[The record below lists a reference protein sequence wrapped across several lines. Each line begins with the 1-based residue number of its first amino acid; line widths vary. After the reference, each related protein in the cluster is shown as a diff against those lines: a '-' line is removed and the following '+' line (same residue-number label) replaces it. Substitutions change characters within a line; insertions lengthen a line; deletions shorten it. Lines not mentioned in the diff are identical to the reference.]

1 MKRLEK
7 WKRIMAITLTALMVV
22 QQGSVTTFAEDAA
35 IQEAVQA
42 ETETVEPE
50 PAEVEPAESE
60 APAEEPE
67 ETPEVVLTEAPS
79 ETTPEQE
86 QTQEQPE
93 TDDSS
98 ATEEETEKP
107 EKAKAETKET
117 KTSEKTTFEGATDI
131 GTASVTLST
140 PISEKAVFVAKQYG
154 QETDYFNNA
163 IEKVSQWA
171 AENNLALDDAV
182 VYDMH
187 FEENGNE
194 LAVGQNA
201 TVNLSFAS
209 PILAGKGGDI
219 YVLHV
224 ADGAVSNVN
233 GGISQNGDGSVSAAT
248 INTSGFSPF
257 VFVRAG
263 GVEMTD
269 AAKTI
274 QLDKHL
280 KDSSISINGNKITF
294 SDDGKADVTL
304 NYGDKIELN
313 LKWAL
318 KNTDSDIQGLSEND
332 TFVYQLPV
340 KAKDANGYLYDGQ
353 TPVGEWK
360 ISNNQFSFHYYK
372 SFLEDQNNISGSM
385 KIYATVTKEDTGN
398 NNGGNVSWDFP
409 GIGAIDGEVN
419 RDTSNDGLSI
429 GKSIDNSNTSTLD
442 NRKVTLKVTST
453 GSNKNVLVKDS
464 MGEFLTV
471 AGGIKKENFTV
482 KKKDGTVVSD
492 FTVQATDNNNFEIAL
507 GNLGDGEEVTITY
520 NVDVNKNAL
529 GQNISEWDQIQGLK
543 NTAQTFGNNDDSKKA
558 EASDFVHVK
567 KTWVDKTGNY
577 DAAKKVINWTITV
590 NAGASLDI
598 AGATIKD
605 TLGDKQAFVDGS
617 FKVTP
622 EVPGLTWGSI
632 SKGGFTFPEGSDKT
646 YTITYQTKPTAED
659 VDYGQSQVNNNVT
672 ITPGGE
678 FSGKPGISKDAGV
691 TVGTGHNFI
700 NKECTTKPNPG
711 SAQEIEWKTTVS
723 IPAGKAVTKAVFKD
737 YFDKTMTLVEGS
749 VKLNGKQINVSE
761 ATDRSDKN
769 GFVYD
774 WGKIEAKDSVQTFEF
789 TYKTKISQVPD
800 ETTKYENKSYFVSE
814 EFGEKTASSSYTYEV
829 AKVAPGAYKW
839 QCGTGTQ
846 WFPYWTDPSTGTFTW
861 AVEMN
866 DRNLLKNLNSDAKL
880 KLIDILP
887 EDQEY
892 VADSAYII
900 HNADAGWNSEKSQ
913 ITSVEIGEGQVV
925 FDMSKFL
932 ELYKN
937 TGIKPVI
944 YYRTRIKDIENY
956 KPGHKSY
963 TNTAQWEL
971 NGTKG
976 QQGSAYQD
984 INDIYKCIDKSALYD
999 QNSAPLVHYMIKVN
1013 QGGLDLY
1020 PDQDTYS
1027 IEDTSGSAIEFK
1039 FGTLKVNGEAWND
1052 FSFENG
1058 TLTIKN
1064 LKDETPYVITYDSVV
1079 TLIPGVTFDGNG
1091 KNIVKFSGKSGSKW
1105 EDSDE
1110 RTGEVI
1116 ESSGTSTGEGRSVSI
1131 YKYENGQANQPLKD
1145 VEFAIYDVA
1154 VDTSGTEVTVDGNEK
1169 LTLRKTGMTGADG
1182 YLRIGGLLLDHV
1194 YLLKETTP
1202 LNGYTIDPQ
1211 YKDGRYF
1218 VFEGQSGHIF
1228 DTSKIQ
1234 VFGKNVY
1241 SYNFMINNDR
1251 IPAAAEIKV
1260 SKKVN
1265 GANYTADED
1274 FKFTITGENDA
1285 PMPENNTVTVKNGK
1299 EASFGKI
1306 AYTKEGTYRYVI
1318 KETKY
1323 STPGMTYDKAEHY
1336 VAVKVVKDETS
1347 GELTATVTYD
1357 DGQSKLEVVN
1367 EYDGTTSVEGTK
1379 TWNVP
1384 EGTNLPEKITVDL
1397 LRNGEVIDSKEVTAD
1412 NNWKYSFDNL
1422 PKYNKKGKTY
1432 TYTVDEANV
1441 PNGYNK
1447 TVSGYDIT
1455 NTITGTTSVEGTKS
1469 WNVPAGTK
1477 LPEKITVD
1485 LLRNGEKIDGKEV
1498 TTNDNWTYSWTE
1510 LPKYS
1515 EDGKTA
1521 YTYTIEEESVKGY
1534 ISKVEGYNI
1543 INTITGTTSVE
1554 GTKSWNVPEGTK
1566 LPEKITVDLLRNGEV
1581 IDSKEVTADDNWA
1594 YSWTELPKYS
1604 NDGMSEY
1611 TYTVDEEPVAGYNK
1625 TVDGF
1630 NITNTKSDVVT
1641 VEGTKS
1647 WNVPEG
1653 TTLPES
1659 ITVNL
1664 LQNGTQIDS
1673 KEVTA
1678 ADKWSYSW
1686 TDLQAYS
1693 PDGKTAYTYTVSE
1706 DPVDGY
1712 ITAVAGT
1719 NITNTITGTTEV
1731 KGTKSWNVPE
1741 GTKLPEKITVDLLR
1755 NGEKINSK
1763 EVTAADEW
1771 KYSFDNLPKYSE
1783 DGKTAYTYTI
1793 EEEPVK
1799 GYNSKVEGY
1808 DIINTI
1814 TGTTSV
1820 EGVKSWNVPAGTKLP
1835 EKITVDLLRNGEKID
1850 GKEVTTN
1857 DNWTYSWT
1865 ELPKYS
1871 EDGKTAYTYT
1881 IEEESVKGYISKVE
1895 GYNIINTITGTTSVE
1910 GTKTWEVLDGIDQ
1923 PDSIV
1928 VNLLRNGEKIDSKK
1942 VTAEDKWNYSWTD
1955 LPKYSEDG
1963 LTAYEYTVDDGK
1975 NIVKEWTSGETP
1987 ETIADIVPGITYTL
2001 EETTA
2006 PEGYEK
2012 ISNAVNFVVDE
2023 EGNVTVTGSAEITV
2037 NGEKVPEVSAEGS
2050 VISVKDTMIRSKKA
2064 AVEVTKTLTH
2074 NELALGAVDQTF
2086 YVALYGDEA
2095 CTVRLSDVKA
2105 IEFKNA
2111 SSATVKFTDLEI
2123 GRQYYVS
2130 ECTEDGTPQETGTLA
2145 DGTAYIAT
2153 FTNGNSVTVTE
2164 DDGTETVYFDNEFMK
2179 LPDGFYFEGKL
2190 TVTKELLDAEG
2201 NAKNSDKTFYAG
2213 IFDDKDYKNLSS
2225 RIIGDNVLE
2234 LDMNGGSESS
2244 VTARVKIQENEDCVL
2259 YVTETDAD
2267 GNPVEGAKGF
2277 AYNVSYKGNTTVT
2290 LNESN
2295 LKATVR
2301 IINKEK
2307 PKDKDKDKDKDKEEG
2322 NKKTTTTT
2330 TTNTTTS
2337 RSVKTGDNTPIALYL
2352 IILITAAGAVVF
2364 VFVYR
2369 KKRRE
2374 SNK

>member
-7 WKRIMAITLTALMVV
+7 WKRMMAITLTALMVV

-67 ETPEVVLTEAPS
+67 ETPEVVPTEAPS
-79 ETTPEQE
+79 ETIPEQE
-86 QTQEQPE
+86 PTQEQPE

-98 ATEEETEKP
+98 ATEEEAKKPEEAKAKTEK
-107 EKAKAETKET
+107 T
-117 KTSEKTTFEGATDI
+117 KTSEKTTFEGVTDI

-171 AENNLALDDAV
+171 GENNLALDDAV

-224 ADGAVSNVN
+224 ADGTVSNVN

-280 KDSSISINGNKITF
+280 KDSTISINGNKIIF

-304 NYGDKIELN
+304 NYGDKIDLN

-318 KNTDSDIQGLSEND
+318 KNTDSDIQELSEND

-340 KAKDANGYLYDGQ
+340 KVKDANGYLYDGQ

-360 ISNNQFSFHYYK
+360 ISDNQFSFHYYK
-372 SFLEDQNNISGSM
+372 SFLENQNNISGSM
-385 KIYATVTKEDTGN
+385 KISATVTKEDTGN

-419 RDTSNDGLSI
+419 RDISNDGLSI
-429 GKSIDNSNTSTLD
+429 RKSIDNSNTSTLD

-507 GNLGDGEEVTITY
+507 GNLGDGDEVTITY
-520 NVDVNKNAL
+520 NVDVDKNAL
-529 GQNISEWDQIQGLK
+529 GQNISERDQIQGLK
-543 NTAQTFGNNDDSKKA
+543 NTAQAFGNNDDSKKA

-590 NAGASLDI
+590 NAGANLDI

-622 EVPGLTWGSI
+622 EVPGLTWDSI
-632 SKGGFTFPEGSDKT
+632 SKGGFIFPEGSDKT
-646 YTITYQTKPTAED
+646 YSITYQTKPTAED
-659 VDYGQSQVNNNVT
+659 VNYGQSQVNNNVT

-691 TVGTGHNFI
+691 TVGTKHNFI

-749 VKLNGKQINVSE
+749 VKLNGKQINISE
-761 ATDRSDKN
+761 ATDKSDKN

-814 EFGEKTASSSYTYEV
+814 EFGEKSASSSYTYEV

-839 QCGTGTQ
+839 QCGTGTK

-887 EDQEY
+887 EGQEY

-900 HNADAGWNSEKSQ
+900 HNANAGWNSKKSQ
-913 ITSVEIGEGQVV
+913 ITSVEIREGQVV

-956 KPGHKSY
+956 KPGHKRY

-984 INDIYKCIDKSALYD
+984 INDIYKYINKSALYN
-999 QNSAPLVHYMIKVN
+999 QNSAPLVHYTIKVN
-1013 QGGLDLY
+1013 QGGLNLY

-1027 IEDTSGSAIEFK
+1027 IEDTSGSVIEFK

-1169 LTLRKTGMTGADG
+1169 LTLRKTGVTGADG

-1228 DTSKIQ
+1228 DSSKIQ

-1241 SYNFMINNDR
+1241 SYNFMVNNDR
-1251 IPAAAEIKV
+1251 IPAITEIKV

-1318 KETKY
+1318 KEIKH

-1384 EGTNLPEKITVDL
+1384 EGTKLPEKITVDL
-1397 LRNGEVIDSKEVTAD
+1397 LRNGEVIDSKEIKATD
-1412 NNWKYSFDNL
+1412 EWKYSFDNL
-1422 PKYNKKGKTY
+1422 PKYSKDGKTAY
-1432 TYTVDEANV
+1432 TYTVKEEPV
-1441 PNGYNK
+1441 KGYISK
-1447 TVSGYDIT
+1447 VEGYDII

-1477 LPEKITVD
+1477 LPESITVI
-1485 LLRNGEKIDGKEV
+1485 LEQNGTLYDSKKVTAEDG
-1498 TTNDNWTYSWTE
+1498 WSYSWTE

-1515 EDGKTA
+1515 KDGKTA
-1521 YTYTIEEESVKGY
+1521 YTYTVEEKP
-1534 ISKVEGYNI
+1534 VEGYTTAVAGTNI
-1543 INTITGTTSVE
+1543 TNTITGTTEVK
-1554 GTKSWNVPEGTK
+1554 GTKTWNVPEGTK

-1581 IDSKEVTADDNWA
+1581 IDSKGVTAADEWKYSFDNLQKYSEDGKTAYTYTVKEEAVKGYVSKVEGYDIINTITGTTSVEGTKTWNVPEGTKLPEKIKVYLIRNGESIDSKEVTADDNWA
-1594 YSWTELPKYS
+1594 YSWTE
-1604 NDGMSEY
+1604 
-1611 TYTVDEEPVAGYNK
+1611 
-1625 TVDGF
+1625 
-1630 NITNTKSDVVT
+1630 
-1641 VEGTKS
+1641 
-1647 WNVPEG
+1647 
-1653 TTLPES
+1653 
-1659 ITVNL
+1659 
-1664 LQNGTQIDS
+1664 
-1673 KEVTA
+1673 
-1678 ADKWSYSW
+1678 
-1686 TDLQAYS
+1686 
-1693 PDGKTAYTYTVSE
+1693 
-1706 DPVDGY
+1706 
-1712 ITAVAGT
+1712 
-1719 NITNTITGTTEV
+1719 
-1731 KGTKSWNVPE
+1731 
-1741 GTKLPEKITVDLLR
+1741 
-1755 NGEKINSK
+1755 
-1763 EVTAADEW
+1763 
-1771 KYSFDNLPKYSE
+1771 LPKYSE

-1799 GYNSKVEGY
+1799 GYISKVEGY

-1820 EGVKSWNVPAGTKLP
+1820 EG
-1835 EKITVDLLRNGEKID
+1835 
-1850 GKEVTTN
+1850 
-1857 DNWTYSWT
+1857 
-1865 ELPKYS
+1865 
-1871 EDGKTAYTYT
+1871 
-1881 IEEESVKGYISKVE
+1881 
-1895 GYNIINTITGTTSVE
+1895 
-1910 GTKTWEVLDGIDQ
+1910 TKTWEVQDGIDQ

-1942 VTAEDKWNYSWTD
+1942 VTVEDNWKYSWTD

-1963 LTAYEYTVDDGK
+1963 MTAYEYTVDEEEVNGYDKIIDGYNITNKLITKEISVNKTDITGLQEVPGAKFVISFNDGK
-1975 NIVKEWTSGETP
+1975 NMVKEWTSGEAP
-1987 ETIADIVPGITYTL
+1987 KTIADIVPGITYTL

-2105 IEFKNA
+2105 IEFTNA

-2130 ECTEDGTPQETGTLA
+2130 ECTEDGIPQETGTLA

-2307 PKDKDKDKDKDKEEG
+2307 PKDKDKDKDKEEE
-2322 NKKTTTTT
+2322 NKKTTTTTTNT

-2352 IILITAAGAVVF
+2352 IILITAAGAVVL

>member
-7 WKRIMAITLTALMVV
+7 WKRMMAITLTALMIV

-67 ETPEVVLTEAPS
+67 ETPEVVPTEAPS
-79 ETTPEQE
+79 ETIPEQE
-86 QTQEQPE
+86 PTQEQPE
-93 TDDSS
+93 KDDSS
-98 ATEEETEKP
+98 ATEEAEKP
-107 EKAKAETKET
+107 EEAKAKTEKT
-117 KTSEKTTFEGATDI
+117 KTSEKTTFEGVTDI

-171 AENNLALDDAV
+171 GENNLALDDAV

-224 ADGAVSNVN
+224 ADGTVSNVN

-280 KDSSISINGNKITF
+280 KDSTISINGNKVIF

-304 NYGDKIELN
+304 NYGDKIDLN

-318 KNTDSDIQGLSEND
+318 KNTDSDIQELSEND

-340 KAKDANGYLYDGQ
+340 KVKDAKGYLYDGQ

-360 ISNNQFSFHYYK
+360 ISDNQFSFHYYK
-372 SFLEDQNNISGSM
+372 SFLEDRNNISGSM
-385 KIYATVTKEDTGN
+385 KISATVTKEDTGN

-429 GKSIDNSNTSTLD
+429 RKSIDNSNTSTLD

-507 GNLGDGEEVTITY
+507 GNLGDGDEVTITY
-520 NVDVNKNAL
+520 NVDVDKNAL
-529 GQNISEWDQIQGLK
+529 GQNISERDQIQGLK
-543 NTAQTFGNNDDSKKA
+543 NTAQAFGNNDDSKKA
-558 EASDFVHVK
+558 EASDFVHIK

-590 NAGASLDI
+590 NAGANLDI

-605 TLGDKQAFVDGS
+605 TLGDKQVFVDGS

-622 EVPGLTWGSI
+622 EVPGLTWDSI

-646 YTITYQTKPTAED
+646 YSITYQTKPTAED
-659 VDYGQSQVNNNVT
+659 VNYGQSQVNNNVT

-691 TVGTGHNFI
+691 TVGTKHNFI

-749 VKLNGKQINVSE
+749 VKLNGKQINISE
-761 ATDRSDKN
+761 ATDKSDKN

-814 EFGEKTASSSYTYEV
+814 EFGEKSASSSYTYEV

-839 QCGTGTQ
+839 QCGTGTK

-887 EDQEY
+887 EGQEY

-900 HNADAGWNSEKSQ
+900 HNANAGWNSKKSQ
-913 ITSVEIGEGQVV
+913 ITSVEIREGQVV

-956 KPGHKSY
+956 KPGHKRY

-984 INDIYKCIDKSALYD
+984 INDIYKYINKSALYN
-999 QNSAPLVHYMIKVN
+999 QNSAPLVHYTIKVN
-1013 QGGLDLY
+1013 QGGLNLY

-1027 IEDTSGSAIEFK
+1027 IEDTSGSVIEFK

-1169 LTLRKTGMTGADG
+1169 LTLRKTGVTGADG

-1202 LNGYTIDPQ
+1202 LNGYTIEPQ

-1228 DTSKIQ
+1228 DSSKIQ

-1241 SYNFMINNDR
+1241 SYNFMVNNDR
-1251 IPAAAEIKV
+1251 IPAITEIKV

-1318 KETKY
+1318 KEIKH

-1367 EYDGTTSVEGTK
+1367 EYDGTTG
-1379 TWNVP
+1379 
-1384 EGTNLPEKITVDL
+1384 
-1397 LRNGEVIDSKEVTAD
+1397 
-1412 NNWKYSFDNL
+1412 
-1422 PKYNKKGKTY
+1422 
-1432 TYTVDEANV
+1432 
-1441 PNGYNK
+1441 
-1447 TVSGYDIT
+1447 
-1455 NTITGTTSVEGTKS
+1455 
-1469 WNVPAGTK
+1469 
-1477 LPEKITVD
+1477 
-1485 LLRNGEKIDGKEV
+1485 
-1498 TTNDNWTYSWTE
+1498 
-1510 LPKYS
+1510 
-1515 EDGKTA
+1515 
-1521 YTYTIEEESVKGY
+1521 
-1534 ISKVEGYNI
+1534 
-1543 INTITGTTSVE
+1543 VE

-1581 IDSKEVTADDNWA
+1581 IDSKEIKATDEWKYSFDNLPKYSKDGKTAYTYTVKEEPVKGYISKVEGYDIINTITGTTSVEGTKSWNVPAGTKLPESITVILEQNGTLYDSKEVTANDNWTYSWTKLPKYSKDGKTAYTYTIEEEPVKGYISKVEGYNIINTITGTTSVEGTKTWNVPEGTKLPESITVILKQNGTLYDSKKVTAEDGWSYSWTELPKYSKDGKTAYTYTVEEKPVEGYTSSVEGYDIINTITGITEVKGTKTWNVPEGTKLPEKIKVYLIRNGESIDSKEVTVDDNWA
-1594 YSWTELPKYS
+1594 YSWTKLPKYS

-1611 TYTVDEEPVAGYNK
+1611 TYAVDEEPVAGYNK
-1625 TVDGF
+1625 TVEGF

-1664 LQNGTQIDS
+1664 LRNGEKIDS
-1673 KEVTA
+1673 KKVTA
-1678 ADKWSYSW
+1678 ADKWKYSW

-1693 PDGKTAYTYTVSE
+1693 PNGKTAYTYTVSE
-1706 DPVDGY
+1706 EPVEGY
-1712 ITAVAGT
+1712 TTEVAGT
-1719 NITNTITGTTEV
+1719 NITNTITGTT
-1731 KGTKSWNVPE
+1731 
-1741 GTKLPEKITVDLLR
+1741 
-1755 NGEKINSK
+1755 
-1763 EVTAADEW
+1763 
-1771 KYSFDNLPKYSE
+1771 
-1783 DGKTAYTYTI
+1783 
-1793 EEEPVK
+1793 
-1799 GYNSKVEGY
+1799 
-1808 DIINTI
+1808 
-1814 TGTTSV
+1814 
-1820 EGVKSWNVPAGTKLP
+1820 
-1835 EKITVDLLRNGEKID
+1835 
-1850 GKEVTTN
+1850 
-1857 DNWTYSWT
+1857 
-1865 ELPKYS
+1865 
-1871 EDGKTAYTYT
+1871 
-1881 IEEESVKGYISKVE
+1881 SVK
-1895 GYNIINTITGTTSVE
+1895 
-1910 GTKTWEVLDGIDQ
+1910 GTKTWEVPDGIDQ

-1942 VTAEDKWNYSWTD
+1942 VTKEDNWKYSWTD

-1963 LTAYEYTVDDGK
+1963 MTAYEYTVDEEEVNGYDKIIDGYNITNKLITKEISVNKTDITGLQEIPGVKFVISFNDGK

-2277 AYNVSYKGNTTVT
+2277 VYNVSYKGNTTVT

-2295 LKATVR
+2295 LKAIVR

-2307 PKDKDKDKDKDKEEG
+2307 PKDKDKDKDKEEE
-2322 NKKTTTTT
+2322 NKKTTTTTTNT

-2352 IILITAAGAVVF
+2352 IILITAAGAVVL

>member
-7 WKRIMAITLTALMVV
+7 WKRMMAITLTALMIV

-67 ETPEVVLTEAPS
+67 ETPEVVPTEAPS
-79 ETTPEQE
+79 ETIPEQE
-86 QTQEQPE
+86 PTQEQPE
-93 TDDSS
+93 KDDSS
-98 ATEEETEKP
+98 ATEEAEKP
-107 EKAKAETKET
+107 EEAKAKTEKT
-117 KTSEKTTFEGATDI
+117 KTSEKTTFEGVTDI

-171 AENNLALDDAV
+171 GENNLALDDAV

-224 ADGAVSNVN
+224 ADGTVSNVN

-280 KDSSISINGNKITF
+280 KDSTISINGNKVIF

-304 NYGDKIELN
+304 NYGDKIDLN

-318 KNTDSDIQGLSEND
+318 KNTDSDIQELSEND

-340 KAKDANGYLYDGQ
+340 KVKDAKGYLYDGQ

-360 ISNNQFSFHYYK
+360 ISDNQFSFHYYK

-385 KIYATVTKEDTGN
+385 KISATVTKEDTGN

-429 GKSIDNSNTSTLD
+429 RKSIDNSNTSTLD

-507 GNLGDGEEVTITY
+507 GNLGDGDEVTITY
-520 NVDVNKNAL
+520 NVDVDKNAL
-529 GQNISEWDQIQGLK
+529 GQNISERDQIQGLK
-543 NTAQTFGNNDDSKKA
+543 NTAQAFGNNDDSKKA
-558 EASDFVHVK
+558 EASDFVHIK

-590 NAGASLDI
+590 NAGANLDI

-622 EVPGLTWGSI
+622 EVPGLTWDSI
-632 SKGGFTFPEGSDKT
+632 SKGGFIFPEGSDKT
-646 YTITYQTKPTAED
+646 YSITYQTKPTAED
-659 VDYGQSQVNNNVT
+659 VNYGQSQVNNNVT

-691 TVGTGHNFI
+691 TVGTKHNFI

-749 VKLNGKQINVSE
+749 VKLNGKQINISE
-761 ATDRSDKN
+761 ATDKSDKN

-814 EFGEKTASSSYTYEV
+814 EFGEKSASSSYTYEV

-839 QCGTGTQ
+839 QCGTGTK

-866 DRNLLKNLNSDAKL
+866 DRNILKNLNSDAKL

-887 EDQEY
+887 EGQEY

-900 HNADAGWNSEKSQ
+900 HNANAGWNSKKSQ
-913 ITSVEIGEGQVV
+913 ITSVEIREGQVV

-956 KPGHKSY
+956 KPGHKRY

-984 INDIYKCIDKSALYD
+984 INDIYKYINKSALYN
-999 QNSAPLVHYMIKVN
+999 QNSAPLVHYTIKVN

-1027 IEDTSGSAIEFK
+1027 IEDTSGSVIEFK

-1169 LTLRKTGMTGADG
+1169 LTLRKIGVTGADG

-1228 DTSKIQ
+1228 DSSKIQ

-1241 SYNFMINNDR
+1241 SYNFMVNNDR
-1251 IPAAAEIKV
+1251 IPAIAEIKV

-1299 EASFGKI
+1299 EVSFGKI
-1306 AYTKEGTYRYVI
+1306 AYIKEGTYRYVI

-1367 EYDGTTSVEGTK
+1367 EYDGTTG
-1379 TWNVP
+1379 
-1384 EGTNLPEKITVDL
+1384 
-1397 LRNGEVIDSKEVTAD
+1397 
-1412 NNWKYSFDNL
+1412 
-1422 PKYNKKGKTY
+1422 
-1432 TYTVDEANV
+1432 
-1441 PNGYNK
+1441 
-1447 TVSGYDIT
+1447 
-1455 NTITGTTSVEGTKS
+1455 
-1469 WNVPAGTK
+1469 
-1477 LPEKITVD
+1477 
-1485 LLRNGEKIDGKEV
+1485 
-1498 TTNDNWTYSWTE
+1498 
-1510 LPKYS
+1510 
-1515 EDGKTA
+1515 
-1521 YTYTIEEESVKGY
+1521 
-1534 ISKVEGYNI
+1534 
-1543 INTITGTTSVE
+1543 VE

-1581 IDSKEVTADDNWA
+1581 IDSKEIKATDEWKYSFDNLPKYSKDGKTAYTYTVKEEPVKGYISKVEGYDIINTITGTTSVEGTKSWNVPAGTKLPESITVILEQNGTLYDSKEVTANDNWTYSWTKLPKYSKDGKTAYTYTIEEEPVKGYISKVEGYNIINTITGTTSVEGTKTWNVPEGTKLPESITVILKQNGTLYDSKKVTAEDGWSYSWTELPKYSKDGKTAYTYTVEEKPVEGYTSSVEGYDIINTITGITEVKGTKTWNVPEGTKLPEKIKVYLIRNGESIDSKEVTVDDNWA
-1594 YSWTELPKYS
+1594 YSWTKLPKYS

-1611 TYTVDEEPVAGYNK
+1611 TYAVDEEPVAGYNK
-1625 TVDGF
+1625 TVEGF

-1664 LQNGTQIDS
+1664 LRNGEKIDS
-1673 KEVTA
+1673 KKVTA
-1678 ADKWSYSW
+1678 ADKWKYSW

-1693 PDGKTAYTYTVSE
+1693 PNGKTAYTYTVSE
-1706 DPVDGY
+1706 EPVEGY
-1712 ITAVAGT
+1712 TTEVAGT
-1719 NITNTITGTTEV
+1719 NITNTITGTT
-1731 KGTKSWNVPE
+1731 
-1741 GTKLPEKITVDLLR
+1741 
-1755 NGEKINSK
+1755 
-1763 EVTAADEW
+1763 
-1771 KYSFDNLPKYSE
+1771 
-1783 DGKTAYTYTI
+1783 
-1793 EEEPVK
+1793 
-1799 GYNSKVEGY
+1799 
-1808 DIINTI
+1808 
-1814 TGTTSV
+1814 
-1820 EGVKSWNVPAGTKLP
+1820 
-1835 EKITVDLLRNGEKID
+1835 
-1850 GKEVTTN
+1850 
-1857 DNWTYSWT
+1857 
-1865 ELPKYS
+1865 
-1871 EDGKTAYTYT
+1871 
-1881 IEEESVKGYISKVE
+1881 SVK
-1895 GYNIINTITGTTSVE
+1895 
-1910 GTKTWEVLDGIDQ
+1910 GTKTWEVPDGIDQ

-1942 VTAEDKWNYSWTD
+1942 VTKEDNWKYSWTD

-1963 LTAYEYTVDDGK
+1963 MTAYEYTVDEEEVNGYDKIIDGYNITNNLITKEISVNKTDITGLQEIPGVKFVISFNDGK

-2277 AYNVSYKGNTTVT
+2277 VYNVSYKGNTTVT

-2295 LKATVR
+2295 LKAIVR

-2307 PKDKDKDKDKDKEEG
+2307 PKDKDKDKDKEEE
-2322 NKKTTTTT
+2322 NKKTTTTTTNT

-2352 IILITAAGAVVF
+2352 IILITAAGAVVL

>member
-7 WKRIMAITLTALMVV
+7 WKRMMAITLTALMVV

-67 ETPEVVLTEAPS
+67 ETPEVVPTEAPS
-79 ETTPEQE
+79 ETIPEQE
-86 QTQEQPE
+86 PTQEQPE
-93 TDDSS
+93 KDDSS
-98 ATEEETEKP
+98 ATEEAEKP
-107 EKAKAETKET
+107 EEAKAKTEKT
-117 KTSEKTTFEGATDI
+117 KTSEKTTFEGVTDI

-171 AENNLALDDAV
+171 GENNLALDDAV

-224 ADGAVSNVN
+224 ADGTVSNVN

-280 KDSSISINGNKITF
+280 KDSTISINGNKVIF

-304 NYGDKIELN
+304 NYGDKIDLN

-318 KNTDSDIQGLSEND
+318 KNTDSDIQELSEND

-340 KAKDANGYLYDGQ
+340 KVKDAKGYLYDGQ

-360 ISNNQFSFHYYK
+360 ISDNQFSFHYYK
-372 SFLEDQNNISGSM
+372 SFLEDRNNISGSM
-385 KIYATVTKEDTGN
+385 KISATVTKEDTGN

-429 GKSIDNSNTSTLD
+429 RKSIDNSNTSTLD

-507 GNLGDGEEVTITY
+507 GNLGDGDEVTITY
-520 NVDVNKNAL
+520 NVDVDKNAL
-529 GQNISEWDQIQGLK
+529 GQNISERDQIQGLK
-543 NTAQTFGNNDDSKKA
+543 NTAQAFGNNDDSKKA
-558 EASDFVHVK
+558 EASDFVHIK

-590 NAGASLDI
+590 NAGANLDI

-605 TLGDKQAFVDGS
+605 RLGDKQAFVDGS

-622 EVPGLTWGSI
+622 EVPGLTWDSI

-646 YTITYQTKPTAED
+646 YSITYQTKPTAED
-659 VDYGQSQVNNNVT
+659 VNYGQSQVNNNVT

-691 TVGTGHNFI
+691 TVGTKHNFI

-749 VKLNGKQINVSE
+749 VKLNGKQINISE
-761 ATDRSDKN
+761 ATDKSDKN

-814 EFGEKTASSSYTYEV
+814 EFGEKSASSSYTYEV

-839 QCGTGTQ
+839 QCGTGTK

-887 EDQEY
+887 EGQEY

-900 HNADAGWNSEKSQ
+900 HNANAGWNSKKSQ
-913 ITSVEIGEGQVV
+913 ITSVEIREGQVV

-956 KPGHKSY
+956 KPGHKRY

-984 INDIYKCIDKSALYD
+984 INDIYKYINKSALYN
-999 QNSAPLVHYMIKVN
+999 QNSAPLVHYTIKVN
-1013 QGGLDLY
+1013 QGGLNLY

-1027 IEDTSGSAIEFK
+1027 IEDTSGSVIEFK

-1169 LTLRKTGMTGADG
+1169 LTLRKTGVTGADG

-1228 DTSKIQ
+1228 DSSKIQ

-1241 SYNFMINNDR
+1241 SYNFMVNNDR
-1251 IPAAAEIKV
+1251 IPAITEIKV

-1306 AYTKEGTYRYVI
+1306 TYIKEGTYRYVI

-1384 EGTNLPEKITVDL
+1384 EGTKLPEKITVDL
-1397 LRNGEVIDSKEVTAD
+1397 LRNGEVIDSKGVTAAD
-1412 NNWKYSFDNL
+1412 KWNYSWTDL
-1422 PKYNKKGKTY
+1422 QAYSPDGKTAY
-1432 TYTVDEANV
+1432 TYTVSEEPV
-1441 PNGYNK
+1441 EGYTTAVAGTN
-1447 TVSGYDIT
+1447 IT
-1455 NTITGTTSVEGTKS
+1455 NTITGTTEVKGTK
-1469 WNVPAGTK
+1469 T
-1477 LPEKITVD
+1477 
-1485 LLRNGEKIDGKEV
+1485 
-1498 TTNDNWTYSWTE
+1498 
-1510 LPKYS
+1510 
-1515 EDGKTA
+1515 
-1521 YTYTIEEESVKGY
+1521 
-1534 ISKVEGYNI
+1534 
-1543 INTITGTTSVE
+1543 
-1554 GTKSWNVPEGTK
+1554 WNVPEGTK

-1581 IDSKEVTADDNWA
+1581 IDSKGVTAADEWKYSFDNLQKYSEDGKTAYTYTVKEEPVKGYISKVEGYDIINTITGTTSVEGTKTWNVPEGTKLPEKIKVYLIRNGESIDSKEVTADDNWA

-1611 TYTVDEEPVAGYNK
+1611 TYAVDEEPVAGYNK
-1625 TVDGF
+1625 TVEGF

-1664 LQNGTQIDS
+1664 LRNGEVIDS
-1673 KEVTA
+1673 KGVTA
-1678 ADKWSYSW
+1678 ADEWKYSF
-1686 TDLQAYS
+1686 DNLQKYS
-1693 PDGKTAYTYTVSE
+1693 EDGKTAYTYTVKE
-1706 DPVDGY
+1706 EPVKGY
-1712 ITAVAGT
+1712 ISKVEGYD
-1719 NITNTITGTTEV
+1719 IINTITGTTSVE
-1731 KGTKSWNVPE
+1731 GTKTWNVPE

-1755 NGEKINSK
+1755 NGEKIDSK
-1763 EVTAADEW
+1763 EVTAEDGWSYTWE
-1771 KYSFDNLPKYSE
+1771 KLPKYSE
-1783 DGKTAYTYTI
+1783 DGYTAYTYTVD
-1793 EEEPVK
+1793 ETNVPD
-1799 GYNSKVEGY
+1799 GYNKTVSEY
-1808 DIINTI
+1808 D
-1814 TGTTSV
+1814 
-1820 EGVKSWNVPAGTKLP
+1820 
-1835 EKITVDLLRNGEKID
+1835 
-1850 GKEVTTN
+1850 
-1857 DNWTYSWT
+1857 
-1865 ELPKYS
+1865 
-1871 EDGKTAYTYT
+1871 
-1881 IEEESVKGYISKVE
+1881 
-1895 GYNIINTITGTTSVE
+1895 IINTITGTTSVE
-1910 GTKTWEVLDGIDQ
+1910 GTKTWEVPDGIDQ

-1942 VTAEDKWNYSWTD
+1942 VTVEDNWTYSWTD

-1963 LTAYEYTVDDGK
+1963 MTAYEYTVDEEEVNGYDKIIDGYNITNKLITKEISVNKTDITGLQEIPGVKFVISFNDGK

-2023 EGNVTVTGSAEITV
+2023 EGNVTVTGSVEITV

-2153 FTNGNSVTVTE
+2153 FPNGNSVTVTE

-2307 PKDKDKDKDKDKEEG
+2307 PKDKDKDKGKEEE
-2322 NKKTTTTT
+2322 NKKTTTT

-2352 IILITAAGAVVF
+2352 IILITAAGAVVL

>member
-7 WKRIMAITLTALMVV
+7 WKRMMAITLTALMVV

-67 ETPEVVLTEAPS
+67 ETPEVVPTEAPS
-79 ETTPEQE
+79 ETIPEQE
-86 QTQEQPE
+86 PTQEQPE

-98 ATEEETEKP
+98 ATEEEAKKPEEAKAKTEK
-107 EKAKAETKET
+107 T
-117 KTSEKTTFEGATDI
+117 KTSEKTTFEGVTDI

-171 AENNLALDDAV
+171 GENNLALDDAV

-224 ADGAVSNVN
+224 ADGTVSNVN

-280 KDSSISINGNKITF
+280 KDSTISINGNKIIF

-304 NYGDKIELN
+304 NYGDKIDLN

-318 KNTDSDIQGLSEND
+318 KNTDSDIQELSEND

-340 KAKDANGYLYDGQ
+340 KVKDANGYLYDGQ

-360 ISNNQFSFHYYK
+360 ISDNQFSFHYYK
-372 SFLEDQNNISGSM
+372 SFLENQNNISGSM
-385 KIYATVTKEDTGN
+385 KISATVTKEDTGN

-419 RDTSNDGLSI
+419 RDISNDGLSI
-429 GKSIDNSNTSTLD
+429 RKSIDNSNTSTLD

-507 GNLGDGEEVTITY
+507 GNLGDGDEVTITY
-520 NVDVNKNAL
+520 NVDVDKNAL
-529 GQNISEWDQIQGLK
+529 GQNISERDQIQGLK
-543 NTAQTFGNNDDSKKA
+543 NTAQAFGNNDDSKKA

-590 NAGASLDI
+590 NAGANLDI

-622 EVPGLTWGSI
+622 EVPGLTWDSI
-632 SKGGFTFPEGSDKT
+632 SKGGFIFPEGSDKT
-646 YTITYQTKPTAED
+646 YSITYQTKPTAED
-659 VDYGQSQVNNNVT
+659 VNYGQSQVNNNVT

-691 TVGTGHNFI
+691 TVGTKHNFI

-749 VKLNGKQINVSE
+749 VKLNGKQINISE
-761 ATDRSDKN
+761 ATDKSDKN

-814 EFGEKTASSSYTYEV
+814 EFGEKSASSSYTYEV

-839 QCGTGTQ
+839 QCGTGTK

-887 EDQEY
+887 EGQEY

-900 HNADAGWNSEKSQ
+900 HNANAGWNSKKSQ
-913 ITSVEIGEGQVV
+913 ITSVEIREGQVV

-956 KPGHKSY
+956 KPGHKRY

-984 INDIYKCIDKSALYD
+984 INDIYKYINKSALYN
-999 QNSAPLVHYMIKVN
+999 QNSAPLVHYTIKVN
-1013 QGGLDLY
+1013 QGGLNLY

-1027 IEDTSGSAIEFK
+1027 IEDTSGSVIEFK

-1169 LTLRKTGMTGADG
+1169 LTLRKTGVTGADG

-1228 DTSKIQ
+1228 DSSKIQ

-1241 SYNFMINNDR
+1241 SYNFMVNNDR
-1251 IPAAAEIKV
+1251 IPAITEIKV

-1318 KETKY
+1318 KEIKH

-1384 EGTNLPEKITVDL
+1384 EGTKLPEKITVDL
-1397 LRNGEVIDSKEVTAD
+1397 LRNGEVIDSKEIKATD
-1412 NNWKYSFDNL
+1412 EWKYSFDNL
-1422 PKYNKKGKTY
+1422 PKYSKDGKTAY
-1432 TYTVDEANV
+1432 TYTVKEEPV
-1441 PNGYNK
+1441 KGYISK
-1447 TVSGYDIT
+1447 VEGYDII

-1477 LPEKITVD
+1477 LPESITVI
-1485 LLRNGEKIDGKEV
+1485 LEQNGTLYDSKKVTAEDG
-1498 TTNDNWTYSWTE
+1498 WSYSWTE

-1515 EDGKTA
+1515 KDGKTA
-1521 YTYTIEEESVKGY
+1521 YTYTVEEKP
-1534 ISKVEGYNI
+1534 VEGYTTAVAGTNI
-1543 INTITGTTSVE
+1543 TNTITGTTEVK
-1554 GTKSWNVPEGTK
+1554 GTKTWNVPEGTK

-1581 IDSKEVTADDNWA
+1581 IDSK
-1594 YSWTELPKYS
+1594 
-1604 NDGMSEY
+1604 G
-1611 TYTVDEEPVAGYNK
+1611 
-1625 TVDGF
+1625 
-1630 NITNTKSDVVT
+1630 
-1641 VEGTKS
+1641 
-1647 WNVPEG
+1647 
-1653 TTLPES
+1653 
-1659 ITVNL
+1659 
-1664 LQNGTQIDS
+1664 
-1673 KEVTA
+1673 
-1678 ADKWSYSW
+1678 
-1686 TDLQAYS
+1686 
-1693 PDGKTAYTYTVSE
+1693 
-1706 DPVDGY
+1706 
-1712 ITAVAGT
+1712 
-1719 NITNTITGTTEV
+1719 
-1731 KGTKSWNVPE
+1731 
-1741 GTKLPEKITVDLLR
+1741 
-1755 NGEKINSK
+1755 
-1763 EVTAADEW
+1763 VTAADEW

-1783 DGKTAYTYTI
+1783 DGKTAYTYTVK
-1793 EEEPVK
+1793 EEPVK
-1799 GYNSKVEGY
+1799 GYISKVEGYDIINTITGTTEVKGTKTWNAPEGTKLPEKITVDLLRNGEVIDSKGVTAADEWKYSFDNLQKYSEDGKTAYTYTVKEEAVKGYVSKVEGY

-1820 EGVKSWNVPAGTKLP
+1820 EGTKTWNVPEGTKLP
-1835 EKITVDLLRNGEKID
+1835 EKIKVYLIRNGESID
-1850 GKEVTTN
+1850 SKEVTAD
-1857 DNWTYSWT
+1857 DNWAYSWT

-1881 IEEESVKGYISKVE
+1881 IEEEPVKGYISKVE
-1895 GYNIINTITGTTSVE
+1895 GYDIINTITGTTSVE
-1910 GTKTWEVLDGIDQ
+1910 GTKTWEVQDGIDQ

-1942 VTAEDKWNYSWTD
+1942 VTVEDNWKYSWTD

-1963 LTAYEYTVDDGK
+1963 MTAYEYTVDEEEVNGYDKIIDGYNITNKLITKEISVNKTDITGLQEVPGAKFVISFNDGK
-1975 NIVKEWTSGETP
+1975 NMVKEWTSGEAP
-1987 ETIADIVPGITYTL
+1987 KTIADIVPGITYTL

-2105 IEFKNA
+2105 IEFTNA

-2130 ECTEDGTPQETGTLA
+2130 ECTEDGIPQETGTLA

-2307 PKDKDKDKDKDKEEG
+2307 PKDKDKDKDKEEE
-2322 NKKTTTTT
+2322 NKKTTTTTTNT

-2352 IILITAAGAVVF
+2352 IILITAAGAVVL

>member
-7 WKRIMAITLTALMVV
+7 WKRMMAITLTALMVV

-67 ETPEVVLTEAPS
+67 ETPEVVPTEAPS
-79 ETTPEQE
+79 ETIPGQE
-86 QTQEQPE
+86 PTQEQPE

-98 ATEEETEKP
+98 ATEEEAEKSEEAKAKTEK
-107 EKAKAETKET
+107 T
-117 KTSEKTTFEGATDI
+117 KTSEKTTFEGVTDI

-171 AENNLALDDAV
+171 GENNLALDDAV

-224 ADGAVSNVN
+224 ADGTVSNVN

-280 KDSSISINGNKITF
+280 KDSTISINGNKIIF

-304 NYGDKIELN
+304 NYGDKIDLN

-318 KNTDSDIQGLSEND
+318 KNTDSDIQELSEND

-340 KAKDANGYLYDGQ
+340 KVKDAKGYLYDGQ

-360 ISNNQFSFHYYK
+360 ISDNQFSFHYYK

-385 KIYATVTKEDTGN
+385 KISATVTKEDTGN

-429 GKSIDNSNTSTLD
+429 RKSIDNSNTSTLD

-507 GNLGDGEEVTITY
+507 GNLGDGDEVTITY
-520 NVDVNKNAL
+520 NVDIDKNAL
-529 GQNISEWDQIQGLK
+529 GQNISERDQIQGLK
-543 NTAQTFGNNDDSKKA
+543 NTAQAFGNNDDSKKA

-590 NAGASLDI
+590 NAGANLDI

-622 EVPGLTWGSI
+622 EVPGLTWDSI
-632 SKGGFTFPEGSDKT
+632 SKGGFIFPEGSDKT
-646 YTITYQTKPTAED
+646 YSITYQTKPTAED
-659 VDYGQSQVNNNVT
+659 VNYGQSQVNNNVT

-691 TVGTGHNFI
+691 TVGTKHNFI

-749 VKLNGKQINVSE
+749 VKLNGKQINISE

-814 EFGEKTASSSYTYEV
+814 EFGEKSASSSYTYEV

-839 QCGTGTQ
+839 QCGTGTK

-887 EDQEY
+887 EGQEY

-900 HNADAGWNSEKSQ
+900 HNANAGWNSKKSQ
-913 ITSVEIGEGQVV
+913 ITSVEIREGQVV

-956 KPGHKSY
+956 KPGHKRY

-984 INDIYKCIDKSALYD
+984 INDIYKYINKSALYD
-999 QNSAPLVHYMIKVN
+999 QNSAPLVHYTIKVN
-1013 QGGLDLY
+1013 QGGLNLY

-1027 IEDTSGSAIEFK
+1027 IEDTSGSVIEFK

-1064 LKDETPYVITYDSVV
+1064 LKDETPYMITYDSVV

-1169 LTLRKTGMTGADG
+1169 LTLRKKGVTGADG

-1228 DTSKIQ
+1228 DSSKIQ

-1241 SYNFMINNDR
+1241 SYNFMVNNDR
-1251 IPAAAEIKV
+1251 IPAITEIKV

-1306 AYTKEGTYRYVI
+1306 TYIKEGTYRYVI

-1384 EGTNLPEKITVDL
+1384 EGTKLPEKVTVDL
-1397 LRNGEVIDSKEVTAD
+1397 LRNGEVIDSK
-1412 NNWKYSFDNL
+1412 
-1422 PKYNKKGKTY
+1422 G
-1432 TYTVDEANV
+1432 
-1441 PNGYNK
+1441 
-1447 TVSGYDIT
+1447 
-1455 NTITGTTSVEGTKS
+1455 
-1469 WNVPAGTK
+1469 
-1477 LPEKITVD
+1477 
-1485 LLRNGEKIDGKEV
+1485 
-1498 TTNDNWTYSWTE
+1498 
-1510 LPKYS
+1510 
-1515 EDGKTA
+1515 
-1521 YTYTIEEESVKGY
+1521 
-1534 ISKVEGYNI
+1534 
-1543 INTITGTTSVE
+1543 
-1554 GTKSWNVPEGTK
+1554 
-1566 LPEKITVDLLRNGEV
+1566 
-1581 IDSKEVTADDNWA
+1581 
-1594 YSWTELPKYS
+1594 
-1604 NDGMSEY
+1604 
-1611 TYTVDEEPVAGYNK
+1611 
-1625 TVDGF
+1625 
-1630 NITNTKSDVVT
+1630 
-1641 VEGTKS
+1641 
-1647 WNVPEG
+1647 
-1653 TTLPES
+1653 
-1659 ITVNL
+1659 
-1664 LQNGTQIDS
+1664 
-1673 KEVTA
+1673 
-1678 ADKWSYSW
+1678 
-1686 TDLQAYS
+1686 
-1693 PDGKTAYTYTVSE
+1693 
-1706 DPVDGY
+1706 
-1712 ITAVAGT
+1712 
-1719 NITNTITGTTEV
+1719 
-1731 KGTKSWNVPE
+1731 
-1741 GTKLPEKITVDLLR
+1741 
-1755 NGEKINSK
+1755 
-1763 EVTAADEW
+1763 VTAADEW

-1783 DGKTAYTYTI
+1783 DGKTAYTYTVK
-1793 EEEPVK
+1793 EEPVK
-1799 GYNSKVEGY
+1799 GYISKVEGYDIINTITGTTEVKGTKTWNAPEGTKLPEKITVDLLRNGEVIDSKGVTAADEWKYSFDNLQKYSEDGKTAYTYTVKEEAVKGYVSKVEGY

-1820 EGVKSWNVPAGTKLP
+1820 EGTKTWNVPEGTKLP
-1835 EKITVDLLRNGEKID
+1835 EKIKVYLIRNGESID
-1850 GKEVTTN
+1850 SKEVTAD
-1857 DNWTYSWT
+1857 DNWAYSWT

-1881 IEEESVKGYISKVE
+1881 IEEEPVKGYISKVE
-1895 GYNIINTITGTTSVE
+1895 GYDIINTITGTTSVE
-1910 GTKTWEVLDGIDQ
+1910 GTKTWEVQDGIDQ

-1942 VTAEDKWNYSWTD
+1942 VTVEDNWKYSWTD

-1963 LTAYEYTVDDGK
+1963 MTAYEYTVDEEEVNGYDKIIDGYNITNKLITKEISVNKTDITGLQEVPGAKFVISFNDGK
-1975 NIVKEWTSGETP
+1975 NMVKEWTSGETP
-1987 ETIADIVPGITYTL
+1987 KTIADIVPGITYTL

-2105 IEFKNA
+2105 IEFTNA

-2153 FTNGNSVTVTE
+2153 FPNGNSVTVTE

-2307 PKDKDKDKDKDKEEG
+2307 PKDKDKDKDKEEE
-2322 NKKTTTTT
+2322 NKKTTTT

-2352 IILITAAGAVVF
+2352 IILITAAGAVVL